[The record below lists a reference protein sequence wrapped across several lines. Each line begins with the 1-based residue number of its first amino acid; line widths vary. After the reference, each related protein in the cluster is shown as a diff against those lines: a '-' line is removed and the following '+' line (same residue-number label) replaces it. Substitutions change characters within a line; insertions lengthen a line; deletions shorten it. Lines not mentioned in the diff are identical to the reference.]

1 MRTRALRIVV
11 ITIACALLLAM
22 NASGADP
29 KFVNVTAGDLTDALE
44 SLAKQCG
51 VDVIYPSAQLRGL
64 KTAGVRGAL
73 EPLEAFRKLLEG
85 TPLIVTQKDGAILI
99 ALPHDD
105 ANSEATEAS
114 PTSTTSSGIYGD
126 DDEELIGAIIQE
138 IVGTARQRAERHI
151 DVLHSADIHL
161 DGVPYGAVISHNE
174 FPRFALGLDSFDV
187 QRIEALREQQ
197 GANVDESVS
206 ARLALARSGAVNLV
220 LLRAF

>member
-51 VDVIYPSAQLRGL
+51 VDVIYPSAQLRG
-64 KTAGVRGAL
+64 
-73 EPLEAFRKLLEG
+73 FRKLLEG

>member
-29 KFVNVTAGDLTDALE
+29 KVVNVPAGDLADALE

-51 VDVIYPSAQLRGL
+51 VDVIYPSAQLKGL

-99 ALPHDD
+99 ALPPD
-105 ANSEATEAS
+105 ASNSEARETS
-114 PTSTTSSGIYGD
+114 PTSTTSSGMHRD

-138 IVGTARQRAERHI
+138 IVGTAQQRAERHI
-151 DVLHSADIHL
+151 DVLHSVDIHL
-161 DGVPYGAVISHNE
+161 DAVPYGSGHHG
-174 FPRFALGLDSFDV
+174 FPQFALELDSFDV
-187 QRIEALREQQ
+187 QRIEALRGQQ
-197 GANVDESVS
+197 GANIDESAP
-206 ARLALARSGAVNLV
+206 ARVALARSRAVGLV